1 MREREREREIERERD
16 GGGHAHALKRKH
28 AWSEEFKTERRKEAQ
43 TVPSR
48 RVQKHTDNLP

>member
-1 MREREREREIERERD
+1 MRERERE
-16 GGGHAHALKRKH
+16 GGGHVHALKRKH
-28 AWSEEFKTERRKEAQ
+28 AWSEECKTERSKEAQ